1 MKTRIIVIDDELF
14 VRKGIITGVDWDK
27 YDIEIAGEAADGV
40 SGLSLIKKEQPHIV
54 VTDIRMPRMN
64 GMDMI
69 KECKVLY
76 PSIKILVLSV
86 LEDYGTLRKAIQL
99 GVDDYIHKLTH
110 PDDLINVLLKMKENL
125 PKEPAGNYYKKDK
138 KSIMAIEGLESQPTF
153 ISGDIW
159 KRYQNALEGN
169 DEQSAMDLFHKIF
182 PEELHQAKELSAVKS
197 EVCQWASQCIQF
209 VKEWGGNPH
218 LFQNAYEEI
227 LQKESYPSLKEWCM
241 GLHSVLWEMLQ
252 ELKGGPKRAEIEK
265 AKEYIHL
272 HYMDHIK
279 IPDIAKNIGL
289 SETYFSFLFT
299 KETGKTFITYLQEK
313 RVEEA
318 KQLLRKRMLPWV
330 QVGEK
335 VGFENPK
342 YFAKVF
348 KKHIGMTP
356 VQYQGK

>member
-14 VRKGIITGVDWDK
+14 VRKGIITGVDWNK
-27 YDIEIAGEAADGV
+27 YNIEIAGEAADGV
-40 SGLSLIKKEQPHIV
+40 SGLALIKKEQPHIV

-64 GMDMI
+64 GLDMI
-69 KECKVLY
+69 KECKSLY

-86 LEDYGTLRKAIQL
+86 LEDYGTLRQAIQL

-110 PDDLINVLLKMKENL
+110 PDDLVKVLLKMKEDL
-125 PKEPAGNYYKKDK
+125 SKEPAVDYYNKDK
-138 KSIMAIEGLESQPTF
+138 KSILAIGRPESHQTF
-153 ISGDIW
+153 VSGEVW

-169 DEQSAMDLFHKIF
+169 DKQLAWELFHKIF
-182 PEELHQAKELSAVKS
+182 PEDLHQATELSAIKS
-197 EVCQWASQCIQF
+197 EVCQWVSQCIQF

-227 LQKESYPSLKEWCM
+227 MQKEFYNDLKEWCM
-241 GLHSVLWEMLQ
+241 RLHCFLWEMIQ

-265 AKEYIHL
+265 AKEYINL
-272 HYMDHIK
+272 HYMEHIK

-318 KQLLRKRMLPWV
+318 KQLLRRRILPWI